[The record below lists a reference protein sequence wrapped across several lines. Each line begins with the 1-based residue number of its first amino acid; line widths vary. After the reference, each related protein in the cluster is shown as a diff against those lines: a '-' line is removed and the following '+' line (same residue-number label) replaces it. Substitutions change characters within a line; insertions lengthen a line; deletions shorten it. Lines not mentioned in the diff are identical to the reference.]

1 MVSGKAFLIQ
11 DNVVYKNNKAA
22 GNGGAIYINS
32 ALFEDLDGV
41 GIYFDDV
48 SGNNGINTS
57 YIHAWNNVE
66 MSYNEAQAGGGL
78 YLFYTRYY
86 EHNVLMNNLF
96 VVGNKG
102 GGIYSEDSYLT
113 IDNSVVAQNDGS
125 GIVVD
130 QPFSLF

>member
-41 GIYFDDV
+41 GIYFDV

-125 GIVVD
+125 LLLINHF
-130 QPFSLF
+130 PSFK